1 MARFPTIP
9 RWEMHEVKDWK
20 QLYVATDDGAKELHL
35 VTSVL
40 INYTMAI
47 GVNEITED
55 NIDDV
60 SCRIALLEVATYWLA
75 HGVG

>member
-1 MARFPTIP
+1 MRLRI
-9 RWEMHEVKDWK
+9 E
-20 QLYVATDDGAKELHL
+20 QLYVATDDGAKELNL

-55 NIDDV
+55 NIDDSLV
-60 SCRIALLEVATYWLA
+60 PHCAS
-75 HGVG
+75 